1 MEEIPVQKNLGELS
15 VRNWFYERLHL
26 MTIICNICLVLIFNL
41 KSKLFF
47 NILLLI
53 FCYCTCNCSWY
64 MHLTM
69 CMAFEYHT
77 KNCLHYRNVLINHS
91 WYAYFDMPQQPLQE
105 QYWMWLLS
113 VLYGFDQWSNQNTK
127 DVVCKCLL
135 YLNFFTKNV
144 YKCYIRMY
152 FDVLIIQHS
161 PCSLVNIGKVKNSIT
176 QGFQTFLTH
185 DPHV

>member
-1 MEEIPVQKNLGELS
+1 
-15 VRNWFYERLHL
+15 
-26 MTIICNICLVLIFNL
+26 MTIICNICLVLIFNF
-41 KSKLFF
+41 KSKYFW
-47 NILLLI
+47 I
-53 FCYCTCNCSWY
+53 FCYCTCDCSWY
-64 MHLTM
+64 APYNVHG
-69 CMAFEYHT
+69 FGVSY
-77 KNCLHYRNVLINHS
+77 KNCLHYRNVLINLS
-91 WYAYFDMPQQPLQE
+91 WYAYFDMPQKPLQE
-105 QYWMWLLS
+105 QYCVWLLS